1 MSYSNCIYNKT
12 KHPTWEYDIPQ
23 WNQNRHRWV
32 RDYIRRLPGVKKAS
46 DDEGDTKFILT
57 YEHVFQFFTDI
68 AFSAAE
74 LVNEF
79 NDLSNECEED
89 NDAPANY
96 LVRRITRKAMQADE
110 FIMSILVE
118 DDNPR
123 LWLIDLEAVLAESDK
138 SDEFIFVCG

>member
-96 LVRRITRKAMQADE
+96 LVRRITRKAAQADE

>member
-57 YEHVFQFFTDI
+57 YEHVFQFFADI

-96 LVRRITRKAMQADE
+96 LVRRITRKAAQADE